1 MKSRRPSLSLTFTF
15 RMGCRWKGLS
25 FFFFSFHRHT
35 RMRVLKTGVAH
46 GSGDCSQ
53 RQHITHDKPGTR
65 LPHHNFGATANEE
78 DGVTTVR
85 TVMTI
90 NHPEKDPAG
99 SQLSLFPPK
108 RRAGWLTMIHVAF
121 LSSQLPAREST
132 RKREKKLRGGDK
144 TLLSGRRGP
153 SWVCRQR
160 RWGPSWTW
168 GASFPRR
175 RPAGGR

>member
-1 MKSRRPSLSLTFTF
+1 
-15 RMGCRWKGLS
+15 
-25 FFFFSFHRHT
+25 
-35 RMRVLKTGVAH
+35 MRVLKTGVWR

-78 DGVTTVR
+78 DGVTTVK

-90 NHPEKDPAG
+90 NHPAEDPAG

-121 LSSQLPAREST
+121 LSSQLPEG
-132 RKREKKLRGGDK
+132 KHEKEREKTQRG
-144 TLLSGRRGP
+144 
-153 SWVCRQR
+153 RQD
-160 RWGPSWTW
+160 
-168 GASFPRR
+168 ASQWSE
-175 RPAGGR
+175 GTILGV